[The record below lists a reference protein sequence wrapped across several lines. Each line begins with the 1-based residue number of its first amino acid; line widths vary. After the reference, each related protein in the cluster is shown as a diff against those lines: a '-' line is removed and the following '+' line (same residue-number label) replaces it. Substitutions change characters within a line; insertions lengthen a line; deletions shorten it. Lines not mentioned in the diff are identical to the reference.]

1 MTYPPEP
8 TPNEPQPPYPP
19 QMYQPTVPQPYSP
32 APTQY
37 SPTPMMPTPY
47 SPDPQQTVHIVN
59 VQQQPTSGLAVASMV
74 LGILGLLSS
83 CCTFGI
89 FSILAVI
96 LGHAALPET
105 KRGKAGHGMAV
116 AGLVMGYVIFVPAVI
131 FSIFVLFGGG
141 LAAIT
146 GGSAAATS
154 P

>member
-1 MTYPPEP
+1 
-8 TPNEPQPPYPP
+8 
-19 QMYQPTVPQPYSP
+19 MYQPTVPQPYSP
-32 APTQY
+32 ALS
-37 SPTPMMPTPY
+37 SPTPMMSTPY
-47 SPDPQQTVHIVN
+47 APDPQQTVHIVN

-74 LGILGLLSS
+74 LGILGLFSS

-89 FSILAVI
+89 VSILAVI

-105 KRGKAGHGMAV
+105 KSGKAGHGMAV
-116 AGLVMGYVIFVPAVI
+116 AGLAMGYVIFVPAVI